1 MDLPEVESREAWI
14 EARKAL
20 LALEKASDRERDR
33 LTEARRRLSRVRLDK
48 AYVFD
53 GPLGEVSL
61 GDLFAGRRPLIVYHL
76 MFEPTRASACKHCT
90 CIMDNIARCLVHLAA
105 RDTAFAAVSRAP
117 IAKIEAFRRR
127 MKWAFPWVSLH
138 RNDFNYDFHVT
149 LDPTKGSTEY
159 NDRPFALR
167 GELPGLSAFLR
178 DRDGEGI
185 LHSYSTDTRGLDMPL
200 PMYHLLDRTPLG
212 RQETRAFSMAAGEDL
227 WICQHDL
234 YERGG
239 PAGCAC
245 GT

>member
-1 MDLPEVESREAWI
+1 MDLPDIVSREAWI

-20 LALEKASDRERDR
+20 LALEKAFDRERDR
-33 LTEARRRLSRVRLDK
+33 LAEARRRLPLVRLDK

-53 GPLGEVSL
+53 GPSGEVSL
-61 GDLFAGRRPLIVYHL
+61 GDLFAGRRQLIVYHL
-76 MFEPTRASACKHCT
+76 MFEPTRATACKHCS
-90 CIMDNIARCLVHLAA
+90 CIMDNIAGCLVHLAA

-127 MKWAFPWVSLH
+127 MKWAFPWVSSH
-138 RNDFNYDFHVT
+138 RSDFNYDFHVT

-159 NDRPFALR
+159 NYRPFAFR

-178 DRDGEGI
+178 DRDGEGV
-185 LHSYSTDTRGLDMPL
+185 LHSYSTYMRGLDMLL

-212 RQETRAFSMAAGEDL
+212 RQETRASSMAAGEAS
-227 WICQHDL
+227 WIRLHDS